1 MKNDIMQEIIETR
14 INENGDF
21 SKIQDRINVNKYVKQ
36 KRHFI
41 NKNLAV
47 GLSSLIL
54 VGSFTM
60 VVMNKSSNDLKWEKI
75 ILNSP
80 IDKEPQTSYLL
91 RWDEKNIIQKYSEL
105 QFNETKYEIWS
116 LTNSLPIPKE
126 YIGDNIGTSE
136 ISGYDTYN
144 EQTHVTQVQLYEI
157 KKVDK
162 DFAIAVCFYNDE
174 GEENNYYGFVN
185 WNKKF
190 DNLEFLLTSLN
201 LREYGTYKKAY
212 YKYVDKKEEE
222 HLISFEDY
230 EDSIIWETMFSNDNL
245 NNVFFEESETLPK
258 NKNTVFSIRLSIEA
272 LGIFDSNAHYLAF
285 DNEGFMY
292 INLCPSTDNK
302 NIFYVG
308 KDKINDLID
317 YYINKVKGYEIVYDD
332 NISSPGSTTTEP
344 DSSNSI
350 LTSEGYNPR

>member
-21 SKIQDRINVNKYVKQ
+21 SKIQDRININKYAKQ

-41 NKNLAV
+41 AKSLAV
-47 GLSSLIL
+47 GLTSLIL
-54 VGSFTM
+54 V
-60 VVMNKSSNDLKWEKI
+60 SSI
-75 ILNSP
+75 IIITNTST
-80 IDKEPQTSYLL
+80 DKEPQSSYLL
-91 RWDEKNIIQKYSEL
+91 RWDERNIIQKYCEL

-116 LTNSLPIPKE
+116 ENNSLPISKE

-162 DFAIAVCFYNDE
+162 DFAIAICFYNDE

-190 DNLEFLLTSLN
+190 ANLNNLLECLN
-201 LREYGTYKKAY
+201 LKEYGTYKKAS
-212 YKYVDKKEEE
+212 YKYIDKKEKE

-230 EDSIIWETMFSNDNL
+230 DDSIIWETMFSNNL
-245 NNVFFEESETLPK
+245 NNAFFKENETLPK

-308 KDKINDLID
+308 KDKINGLID
-317 YYINKVKGYEIVYDD
+317 YYINNVKGYEIVYND